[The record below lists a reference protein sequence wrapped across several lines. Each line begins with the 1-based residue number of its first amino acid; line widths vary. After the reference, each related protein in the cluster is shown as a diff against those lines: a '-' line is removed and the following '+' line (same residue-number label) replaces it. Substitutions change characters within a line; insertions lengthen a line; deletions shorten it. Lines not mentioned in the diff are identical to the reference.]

1 MGLRESAGW
10 PGIGQGCHKRW
21 TGLPWLVSTSHC
33 DLYLPPLRWQDDH
46 LFTCLPFFH
55 TFLSN
60 RGAGNIRDVLHQGK
74 DWWLARPFLL
84 LMKCWLEQCSKDTWI
99 NGQSLK
105 TGRFYMKTD
114 LQTLWKIWSHDN
126 SEQNSIRQQ
135 SVGAKWQP
143 LRCGAHTL
151 LFATVPS
158 ILCCLL
164 DPAYFIFIH
173 HVCYHL
179 SSWVCGPSHMLFVF
193 YV

>member
-1 MGLRESAGW
+1 MARYWAGLSQKVDWITSTGEHLPLW
-10 PGIGQGCHKRW
+10 PMSPSTQMARW
-21 TGLPWLVSTSHC
+21 RS
-33 DLYLPPLRWQDDH
+33 
-46 LFTCLPFFH
+46 FTCLPFFH

-60 RGAGNIRDVLHQGK
+60 GGAGSIRDVLHQGK

-84 LMKCWLEQCSKDTWI
+84 LMKCWLEQCFKDTWI

-126 SEQNSIRQQ
+126 CEQNSIWQQ

-143 LRCGAHTL
+143 LRCGTHTL
-151 LFATVPS
+151 LFATVPT